1 MSDSSK
7 QTKATKAS
15 DSPVL
20 LPKNINVSK
29 IRYSAPKVLANSSR
43 AVYMNYEGAKIT
55 FQTPFMFLPYGIGDG
70 TYKGKDGQPV
80 QKEGDKRYEL
90 HASFRE
96 ADKNPALKYLQD
108 KLTEIGKDVVDKAF
122 DNRIAW
128 LNGDYEGIKAV
139 VATLF
144 TPVLKI
150 DKDKNTG
157 KPLGKYPPT
166 LKTKLPYDAKTDTF
180 LFKCDDVDGN
190 QLDFKAIMG
199 QLKGARARLILE
211 IGGIWFAGGKY
222 GITIK
227 VLKATF
233 QLSYKTAVEY
243 VVDPDDATDL
253 QTTAEEDEDVAE
265 DASAKMKASSVVVSN
280 SSAKIPTTTV
290 DDSDEE
296 ENEVVEGG
304 EEEEEDDD
312 DDGEKSEEESEDDEP
327 PPPPPPPPPPAP
339 TPAKK
344 TTKTKK

>member
-7 QTKATKAS
+7 QTKSTKS

-190 QLDFKAIMG
+190 QLDFKNIMG

-253 QTTAEEDEDVAE
+253 QITAEEDQDVAE
-265 DASAKMKASSVVVSN
+265 DASAKMKASNVVV
-280 SSAKIPTTTV
+280 AKPTTIIE
-290 DDSDEE
+290 DSDEDPDE
-296 ENEVVEGG
+296 ENEVVKEDDDDGEKSSDEKSE

-312 DDGEKSEEESEDDEP
+312 DDEEP
-327 PPPPPPPPPPAP
+327 PPPPPPPPPTPAP
-339 TPAKK
+339 PKK
-344 TTKTKK
+344 GSKTKK